1 MSCVVHVKVVK
12 IPRMIGDGRDGG
24 FFFSLLETV

>member
-12 IPRMIGDGRDGG
+12 IPRMIGDGRD